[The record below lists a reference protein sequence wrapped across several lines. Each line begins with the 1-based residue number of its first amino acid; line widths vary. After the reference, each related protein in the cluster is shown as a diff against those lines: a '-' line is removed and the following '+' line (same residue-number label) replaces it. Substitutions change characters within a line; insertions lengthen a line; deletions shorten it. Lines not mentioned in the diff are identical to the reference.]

1 MIEKIIAEYDELVD
15 EVYRLRR
22 ENEELNETCRELY
35 DFFREATKPN
45 VEGIRAMIE
54 LAKMIPQN

>member
-1 MIEKIIAEYDELVD
+1 MIEKIIAEYDELVN

-22 ENEELNETCRELY
+22 ENEELNKTCEELHS
-35 DFFREATKPN
+35 FFVEATRPN

-54 LAKMIPQN
+54 IAKMIPQN